1 MVKQSTKYV
10 TETIFGTHSF
20 TSEAVALAFE
30 TLADKIMFESNFKI
44 EQVGDDS
51 FRFKANNRYDLVFS
65 EGKGLRLVEVYD
77 PEPYVSTSKV
87 LNLHNKGLIY
97 ELYRGVVSLSLA
109 ENHILDLETAFERY
123 LQLVKEI

>member
-1 MVKQSTKYV
+1 
-10 TETIFGTHSF
+10 
-20 TSEAVALAFE
+20 
-30 TLADKIMFESNFKI
+30 
-44 EQVGDDS
+44 
-51 FRFKANNRYDLVFS
+51 LVFS
-65 EGKGLRLVEVYD
+65 ERKGLRLVEVYA

-87 LNLHNKGLIY
+87 LNLYDKGLIY